1 MNDMIGA
8 LLSQFWPYVV
18 AAGGAIVALL
28 GVYAKGRKDA
38 SDKAAQK
45 AAETYIETRKRM
57 DGAPKLDDPD
67 AAQRWLQERKK

>member
-1 MNDMIGA
+1 MIGA

-38 SDKAAQK
+38 NARAAQK

-57 DGAPKLDDPD
+57 DETDTPDDAD
-67 AAQRWLQERKK
+67 AADRWLRDRSER